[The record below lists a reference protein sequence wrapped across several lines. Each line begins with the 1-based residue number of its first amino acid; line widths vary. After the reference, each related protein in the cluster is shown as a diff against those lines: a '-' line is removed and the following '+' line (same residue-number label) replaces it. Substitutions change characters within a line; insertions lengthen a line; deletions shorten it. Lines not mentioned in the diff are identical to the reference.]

1 MTKLPSDDELRDAF
15 WTGYAAASW
24 GEKEVSGMR
33 ACAVLAIA
41 RMNERA
47 ASPEPSANER
57 RLRRLLCIVKHG
69 RSAYMDDGEAQDSSA
84 HPSIDYLRDSLD
96 EIEAK
101 WRLRASATLTAPEPS
116 EAEVAAAMASLY
128 RAMEP
133 AAWPSEDE
141 ITDALRAAAAARG
154 K

>member
-47 ASPEPSANER
+47 A
-57 RLRRLLCIVKHG
+57 
-69 RSAYMDDGEAQDSSA
+69 
-84 HPSIDYLRDSLD
+84 
-96 EIEAK
+96 
-101 WRLRASATLTAPEPS
+101 APEPS
-116 EAEVAAAMASLY
+116 EAQDAARYRWLRDPTDFAKLLALHAGEVAVATERYKSCLDATATARREETAALNRLNEAQRQLDKIIAQMRKESP
-128 RAMEP
+128 RDSD
-133 AAWPSEDE
+133 WRRDE
-141 ITDALRAAAAARG
+141 KVYLEIER
-154 K
+154 

>member
-47 ASPEPSANER
+47 A
-57 RLRRLLCIVKHG
+57 
-69 RSAYMDDGEAQDSSA
+69 
-84 HPSIDYLRDSLD
+84 
-96 EIEAK
+96 
-101 WRLRASATLTAPEPS
+101 APEPS
-116 EAEVAAAMASLY
+116 EAQDAARY
-128 RAMEP
+128 RWLRDPKNADRDEWNMFGPYSSP
-133 AAWPSEDE
+133 ADIDAAIDY
-141 ITDALRAAAAARG
+141 ALRAAAAARNTNPA
-154 K
+154 

>member
-47 ASPEPSANER
+47 A
-57 RLRRLLCIVKHG
+57 
-69 RSAYMDDGEAQDSSA
+69 
-84 HPSIDYLRDSLD
+84 
-96 EIEAK
+96 
-101 WRLRASATLTAPEPS
+101 APEPS
-116 EAEVAAAMASLY
+116 EAEVAAAMASLH

-141 ITDALRAAAAARG
+141 ITDALRAAAAAKG

>member
-47 ASPEPSANER
+47 ASPEPS
-57 RLRRLLCIVKHG
+57 
-69 RSAYMDDGEAQDSSA
+69 EAQDAARYRWLRERMRITGRVGGYAATMEVRVPAFQSTA
-84 HPSIDYLRDSLD
+84 NDMDAAID
-96 EIEAK
+96 A
-101 WRLRASATLTAPEPS
+101 
-116 EAEVAAAMASLY
+116 
-128 RAMEP
+128 
-133 AAWPSEDE
+133 
-141 ITDALRAAAAARG
+141 ALRAAAAARG
-154 K
+154 R